1 MRLIVFGMMG
11 RCPFGGQT
19 WLSLN
24 WLRAFYRLG
33 HDVWYVEDDSRW
45 PYDPLQ
51 RTGTDDCSYAVRHI
65 AACMARIGLESKWAY
80 RFARSADTCWGL
92 SHAALNDLYRT
103 CDVLVTFNTTE
114 LREEHLAAPFRVYIE
129 SDPVTP
135 QLRLANGDE
144 RVARMLAQQQA
155 IFTYGENFGAT
166 DCGVPLSGVSY
177 QTTRQPIDLDFWTV
191 SYTPTAP
198 HFTTIGNYR
207 QSELDVSYNGA
218 VYHWSKHHEWQKFME
233 LPQRTSQSFELAL
246 SINDPSDRE
255 RLERHG
261 FRVVSPLEM
270 SLDVFGAY
278 PAYIRNSRAE
288 FTVARD
294 QNVRLRSGWFSERDA
309 CYLASGKPVVAQD
322 TGFGSRIPV
331 GEGLFAVSTVEQAL
345 AAIDAINT
353 DYERH
358 CRAARAIAE
367 EYFEA
372 SAVARRLVAQLGAS
386 QHRSDEEIPNIQ
398 CR

>member
-1 MRLIVFGMMG
+1 MLF
-11 RCPFGGQT
+11 
-19 WLSLN
+19 
-24 WLRAFYRLG
+24 
-33 HDVWYVEDDSRW
+33 
-45 PYDPLQ
+45 
-51 RTGTDDCSYAVRHI
+51 
-65 AACMARIGLESKWAY
+65 
-80 RFARSADTCWGL
+80 
-92 SHAALNDLYRT
+92 
-103 CDVLVTFNTTE
+103 TFNSTE
-114 LREEHLAAPFRVYIE
+114 LREEHLAAPYRIYIE

-144 RVARMLAQQQA
+144 RVARMLAQHQA
-155 IFTYGENFGAT
+155 IFTYGENFGAP

-207 QSELDVSYNGA
+207 QAELDVSYNGA

-288 FTVARD
+288 FTVAKD

-309 CYLASGKPVVAQD
+309 CYLASGKPVVTQD

-372 SAVARRLVAQLGAS
+372 SAVARRLIAQLGAS
-386 QHRSDEEIPNIQ
+386 QQLSDEEIPNLQ